1 MLKHVSS
8 LKVIAISDQTLR
20 KVSVFPRRLAP
31 YLCTRN
37 IDIFKIDI
45 FNRILESSGEVLIF
59 AISALSFAISA
70 LSLR

>member
-20 KVSVFPRRLAP
+20 KVSVFPRRLAL
-31 YLCTRN
+31 YQSTRN
-37 IDIFKIDI
+37 IDIDLFKIDI

-59 AISALSFAISA
+59 AISALS
-70 LSLR
+70 LR